1 MRDAFGGV
9 FMIRL
14 FLVFIVI
21 FVAFA
26 AVSLNYAKA
35 FRIKNK
41 IIDLVEE
48 NEIIDLASLSKD
60 EFRTQLD
67 GILNSSNYYK
77 TCKNEKIVSESGET
91 IGYCYRGIVIKQSEK
106 EKIEGTSSYMLK
118 YNIYTYADWNL
129 GSLNMLLSLS
139 GSSSTSE
146 RFVDGTWEIQGQAK
160 VVKRG

>member
-21 FVAFA
+21 YVAFA

-41 IIDLVEE
+41 IIDLVET
-48 NEIIDLASLSKD
+48 NEIIDLASLNND
-60 EFRTQLD
+60 AFRTKLD
-67 GILNSSNYYK
+67 TILNNSNYSK
-77 TCKNEKIVSESGET
+77 VCKNQEIKADSGEV
-91 IGYCYRGIVIKQSEK
+91 IGYCYRGVVFT
-106 EKIEGTSSYMLK
+106 IESSTKLAGTNSTIIK

-129 GSLNMLLSLS
+129 GSLNKLLALS
-139 GSSSTSE
+139 GQNE
-146 RFVDGTWEIQGQAK
+146 KGNQFVSGSWVIEGQAK

>member
-48 NEIIDLASLSKD
+48 NEIIDLATLSKD
-60 EFRTQLD
+60 DFKIQLD
-67 GILNSSNYYK
+67 EILNSSNYNK
-77 TCKNEKIVSESGET
+77 TCNSEKIESESGET
-91 IGYCYRGIVIKQSEK
+91 IGYCYRGVVIEQSK
-106 EKIEGTSSYMLK
+106 KTRVKGTNSYMIK

-146 RFVDGTWEIQGQAK
+146 RYVDGTWEIQGQAN
-160 VVKRG
+160 VIKR